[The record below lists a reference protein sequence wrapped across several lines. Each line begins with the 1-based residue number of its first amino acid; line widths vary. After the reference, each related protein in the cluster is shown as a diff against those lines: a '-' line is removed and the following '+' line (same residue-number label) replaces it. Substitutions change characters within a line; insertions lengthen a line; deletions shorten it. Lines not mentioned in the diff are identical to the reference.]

1 MDQMD
6 FQKIK
11 SKLENFCAYQERSL
25 YEVEKK
31 LNTLTLISE
40 DKKRIISHLNQN
52 NFLNQSRF
60 IEAYVSGK
68 INQKRWGKEKIRVGL
83 IQHKIPKID
92 IDQAI
97 NNIPEKTYQN
107 NLLILAQRKA
117 LSIKK
122 EEELYL
128 KKAKLMR
135 FLYSKGYKPGDWGEI
150 DFNKLFTR

>member
-11 SKLENFCAYQERSL
+11 SKLESFCAYQERSQ

-31 LNTLTLISE
+31 LNTLTSISE
-40 DKKRIISHLNQN
+40 DKQRIISHLNQN

-68 INQKRWGKEKIRVGL
+68 INLKRWGKGKIRVGL

-92 IDQAI
+92 IDQAM
-97 NNIPEKTYQN
+97 NNIPKKTYQN

-122 EEELYL
+122 EEDLYL

-135 FLYSKGYKPGDWGEI
+135 FLYSKGYTSSDWEEI
-150 DFNKLFTR
+150 DFNRLFSR

>member
-31 LNTLTLISE
+31 LNTLTLINK
-40 DKKRIISHLNQN
+40 DKKHIISHLIQN

-68 INQKRWGKEKIRVGL
+68 INQKRWGKEKIKTGL

-92 IDQAI
+92 VDQAI
-97 NNIPEKTYQN
+97 DNVPEKIYLN
-107 NLLILAQRKA
+107 NLLFLAQRKA

-122 EEELYL
+122 EEDLYI

-135 FLYSKGYKPGDWGEI
+135 FLYSKGYTSNDWGEI
-150 DFNKLFTR
+150 DFNTLFSR

>member
-1 MDQMD
+1 MD

-11 SKLENFCAYQERSL
+11 SKLESFCAYQERSL

-31 LNTLTLISE
+31 LNTLTSISE

-68 INQKRWGKEKIRVGL
+68 INLKRWGKQKIRLGL
-83 IQHKIPKID
+83 IQHKIPKTD
-92 IDQAI
+92 VDQAM
-97 NNIPEKTYQN
+97 NNISEKTYQN

-122 EEELYL
+122 EDDFYL

-135 FLYSKGYKPGDWGEI
+135 FLYSKGYTSNEWEEI
-150 DFNKLFTR
+150 DFNRLFSR

>member
-1 MDQMD
+1 MHQMD

-11 SKLENFCAYQERSL
+11 SKLESFCAYQERSL

-31 LNTLTLISE
+31 LNTLTSISE
-40 DKKRIISHLNQN
+40 DKKRIISHLYQN
-52 NFLNQSRF
+52 NFLNQGRF

-83 IQHKIPKID
+83 IQHKIPKTD
-92 IDQAI
+92 VDQAM
-97 NNIPEKTYQN
+97 NNIPKKTYQN

-122 EEELYL
+122 EEDLYL

-135 FLYSKGYKPGDWGEI
+135 FLYSKGYTSSDWEEI
-150 DFNKLFTR
+150 DFNRLFSR

>member
-11 SKLENFCAYQERSL
+11 SKLESFCAYQERSL

-31 LNTLTLISE
+31 LNTLTSIGE

-68 INQKRWGKEKIRVGL
+68 INLKRWGKGKIRVGL

-92 IDQAI
+92 IDQAMI
-97 NNIPEKTYQN
+97 NIPEKTYQK
-107 NLLILAQRKA
+107 NLLFLAQRKA
-117 LSIKK
+117 MSIKK
-122 EEELYL
+122 EEDLYL

-135 FLYSKGYKPGDWGEI
+135 FLYSKGYTSNDWEEI
-150 DFNKLFTR
+150 DFNRLFSR

>member
-11 SKLENFCAYQERSL
+11 SKLENFCAYQERSQ

-31 LNTLTLISE
+31 LNTLKLISE

-52 NFLNQSRF
+52 NFLNQGRF

-68 INQKRWGKEKIRVGL
+68 INQKRWGKEKIRAGL
-83 IQHKIPKID
+83 IQHKITKTD
-92 IDQAI
+92 IDEAI

-107 NLLILAQRKA
+107 NLLMLAQRKA

-122 EEELYL
+122 EEDLYL

-135 FLYSKGYKPGDWGEI
+135 FLHSKGYTSNDWGEI
-150 DFNKLFTR
+150 DFYTLFSR

>member
-1 MDQMD
+1 MHQMD

-31 LNTLTLISE
+31 LNTLTSISE
-40 DKKRIISHLNQN
+40 DKKGIISHLYQN

-83 IQHKIPKID
+83 IQHKIPKTD
-92 IDQAI
+92 VDQAM
-97 NNIPEKTYQN
+97 NNIPKKTYQN

-122 EEELYL
+122 EEDLYL

-135 FLYSKGYKPGDWGEI
+135 FLYSKGYTSSDWEEI
-150 DFNKLFTR
+150 DFNRLFSR

>member
-31 LNTLTLISE
+31 LNTLTLINK
-40 DKKRIISHLNQN
+40 DKKHIISHLIQN

-68 INQKRWGKEKIRVGL
+68 INQKRWGKEKIKTGL

-92 IDQAI
+92 VDQAI
-97 NNIPEKTYQN
+97 DNVPEKIYLN
-107 NLLILAQRKA
+107 NLLFLAQRKA
-117 LSIKK
+117 RSIKK
-122 EEELYL
+122 EEALYQ
-128 KKAKLMR
+128 KKAKLIR
-135 FLYSKGYKPGDWGEI
+135 FLYSKGYKSNEWVKINLD
-150 DFNKLFTR
+150 NLFAP

>member
-1 MDQMD
+1 MDQMG

-31 LNTLTLISE
+31 LNTLTLINK
-40 DKKRIISHLNQN
+40 DKKHIISHLIQN

-68 INQKRWGKEKIRVGL
+68 INQNRWGKEKIRVGL

-97 NNIPEKTYQN
+97 NNIPEKTYQS
-107 NLLILAQRKA
+107 NLLIVAQRKA

-122 EEELYL
+122 EEDLYL

-135 FLYSKGYKPGDWGEI
+135 FLYSKGYTSNDWEEI
-150 DFNKLFTR
+150 DFNTLFSR

>member
-1 MDQMD
+1 MRQMD

-11 SKLENFCAYQERSL
+11 SKLESFCAYQERSL

-31 LNTLTLISE
+31 LNTLTSISE

-68 INQKRWGKEKIRVGL
+68 INLKRWGKQKIRLGL
-83 IQHKIPKID
+83 IQHKIPKTD
-92 IDQAI
+92 VDQAM
-97 NNIPEKTYQN
+97 NNISEKTYQN

-122 EEELYL
+122 EDDFYL
-128 KKAKLMR
+128 KKTKLMR
-135 FLYSKGYKPGDWGEI
+135 FLYSKGYTSNEWEEI
-150 DFNKLFTR
+150 DFNRLFSR

>member
-1 MDQMD
+1 MD

-11 SKLENFCAYQERSL
+11 SKLESFCAYQERSQ

-31 LNTLTLISE
+31 LNTLTSISE
-40 DKKRIISHLNQN
+40 DKQRIISHLNQN

-68 INQKRWGKEKIRVGL
+68 INLKRWGKGKIRVGL

-92 IDQAI
+92 IDQAM
-97 NNIPEKTYQN
+97 NNIPKKTYQN

-122 EEELYL
+122 EEDLYL

-135 FLYSKGYKPGDWGEI
+135 FLYSKGYTSSDWEEI
-150 DFNKLFTR
+150 DFNRLFSR

>member
-11 SKLENFCAYQERSL
+11 SKLESFCAYQERSL

-31 LNTLTLISE
+31 LNTLTSISE
-40 DKKRIISHLNQN
+40 DKKSIISHLNQN

-68 INQKRWGKEKIRVGL
+68 INLKRWGKGKIRVGL

-92 IDQAI
+92 IDQAM
-97 NNIPEKTYQN
+97 NNIPKKTYQN

-122 EEELYL
+122 EEDLYL

-135 FLYSKGYKPGDWGEI
+135 FLYSKGYTSSDWEEI
-150 DFNKLFTR
+150 DFNRLFSR

>member
-11 SKLENFCAYQERSL
+11 SKLEKFCAYQERSL

-31 LNTLTLISE
+31 LNTLTLISG

-68 INQKRWGKEKIRVGL
+68 LNQKRWGKEKIRVGL

-107 NLLILAQRKA
+107 NLLMLAQRKA

-122 EEELYL
+122 EEDLYL

-135 FLYSKGYKPGDWGEI
+135 FLHSKGYTSNDWEEI
-150 DFNKLFTR
+150 DFNTLFSR

>member
-11 SKLENFCAYQERSL
+11 SKLESFCVYQERSL
-25 YEVEKK
+25 YEIEKK
-31 LNTLTLISE
+31 LNALTFINE
-40 DKKRIISHLNQN
+40 DKKRIISHLIQN
-52 NFLNQSRF
+52 GFLNQSRF

-83 IQHKIPKID
+83 IQHKIPKTD

-107 NLLILAQRKA
+107 NLLILASRKA
-117 LSIKK
+117 LSLKK
-122 EEELYL
+122 EEDLYL

-135 FLYSKGYKPGDWGEI
+135 FLYSKGYKSSDWEEI
-150 DFNKLFTR
+150 DFNTLFTR

>member
-1 MDQMD
+1 MHQMD

-31 LNTLTLISE
+31 LNTLTSISE
-40 DKKRIISHLNQN
+40 DKKRIISHLYQN

-83 IQHKIPKID
+83 IQHKIPKTD
-92 IDQAI
+92 VDQAM
-97 NNIPEKTYQN
+97 NNIPKKTYQN

-122 EEELYL
+122 EEDLYL

-135 FLYSKGYKPGDWGEI
+135 FLYSKGYTSSDWEEI
-150 DFNKLFTR
+150 DFNRLFSR

>member
-1 MDQMD
+1 MD

-11 SKLENFCAYQERSL
+11 SKLESFCAYQERSL

-31 LNTLTLISE
+31 LNTLTSIIE

-68 INQKRWGKEKIRVGL
+68 INLKRWGKGKIRVGL

-92 IDQAI
+92 IDQAM

-122 EEELYL
+122 EEDLYQ

-135 FLYSKGYKPGDWGEI
+135 FLYSKGYTSNDLVEI
-150 DFNKLFTR
+150 DFNRLFSR

>member
-6 FQKIK
+6 FQKTK
-11 SKLENFCAYQERSL
+11 SKLENFCAYQERSI

-31 LNTLTLISE
+31 LNSLTAIHE
-40 DKKRIISHLNQN
+40 DKKRIVSHLIQN
-52 NFLNQSRF
+52 NFLNQDRF
-60 IEAYVSGK
+60 VETYVSSK
-68 INQKRWGKEKIRVGL
+68 VNQKRWGKEKIRVGL
-83 IQHKIPKID
+83 IQHKIPKIN

-107 NLLILAQRKA
+107 NLLILAEKKT

-135 FLYSKGYKPGDWGEI
+135 FLYSKGYKPSEWEKI
-150 DFNKLFTR
+150 DFNTLFTG

>member
-1 MDQMD
+1 MDQMG

-31 LNTLTLISE
+31 LNTLTLISG

-52 NFLNQSRF
+52 NFLNQGRF

-122 EEELYL
+122 EEDLYL

-135 FLYSKGYKPGDWGEI
+135 FLYSKGYTSKDWGEI
-150 DFNKLFTR
+150 DFNTLFTR

>member
-11 SKLENFCAYQERSL
+11 SKLESFCAYQERSL

-40 DKKRIISHLNQN
+40 DKKRIISHLDQN
-52 NFLNQSRF
+52 NFLNQGRF

-68 INQKRWGKEKIRVGL
+68 LNQKRWGKEKIRVGL

-92 IDQAI
+92 IDQAM
-97 NNIPEKTYQN
+97 NYIPEKTYQN

-122 EEELYL
+122 EEDLYL

-135 FLYSKGYKPGDWGEI
+135 FLYSKGYTPNDWKEI
-150 DFNKLFTR
+150 DFNTLFIR

>member
-1 MDQMD
+1 MD

-40 DKKRIISHLNQN
+40 VKKRIISHLNQN

-107 NLLILAQRKA
+107 NLLTLAQRKA

-122 EEELYL
+122 EEDLYL

-135 FLYSKGYKPGDWGEI
+135 FLYSKGYTSKDWGEI
-150 DFNKLFTR
+150 DFNTLFTR

>member
-1 MDQMD
+1 MD

-31 LNTLTLISE
+31 LNTLKLISE

-68 INQKRWGKEKIRVGL
+68 ITLKRWGKGKIRVGL

-92 IDQAI
+92 IDQAM

-107 NLLILAQRKA
+107 NLFILAQKKSTIHKKRRRFLPKKSKAYA
-117 LSIKK
+117 LSLFKRVYIK
-122 EEELYL
+122 
-128 KKAKLMR
+128 
-135 FLYSKGYKPGDWGEI
+135 
-150 DFNKLFTR
+150 

>member
-1 MDQMD
+1 MHQMD

-31 LNTLTLISE
+31 LNTLTSISE
-40 DKKRIISHLNQN
+40 DKKRIISHLYQN

-68 INQKRWGKEKIRVGL
+68 INQKRWGREKIRVGL
-83 IQHKIPKID
+83 IQHKIPKTD
-92 IDQAI
+92 VDQAM
-97 NNIPEKTYQN
+97 NNIPKKTYQN

-122 EEELYL
+122 EEDLYL

-135 FLYSKGYKPGDWGEI
+135 FLYSKGYTSSDWEEI
-150 DFNKLFTR
+150 DFNRLFSR

>member
-11 SKLENFCAYQERSL
+11 SKLESFCAYQERSL

-31 LNTLTLISE
+31 LNTLTSIIE

-68 INQKRWGKEKIRVGL
+68 INLKRWGKGKIRVGL

-92 IDQAI
+92 IDQAM

-122 EEELYL
+122 EEDLYQ

-135 FLYSKGYKPGDWGEI
+135 FLYSKGYTSNDWVEI
-150 DFNKLFTR
+150 DFNRLFSR

>member
-1 MDQMD
+1 MHQMD

-11 SKLENFCAYQERSL
+11 SKLESFCAYQERSL

-31 LNTLTLISE
+31 LNTLTSISE
-40 DKKRIISHLNQN
+40 DKKRIISHLYQN

-68 INQKRWGKEKIRVGL
+68 INQKRWGKEKIKVGL
-83 IQHKIPKID
+83 IHHKIPKTD
-92 IDQAI
+92 VDQAM
-97 NNIPEKTYQN
+97 NNIPKKTYQN

-122 EEELYL
+122 EEDLYL

-135 FLYSKGYKPGDWGEI
+135 FLYSKGYTSSDWEEI
-150 DFNKLFTR
+150 DFNRLFSR

>member
-11 SKLENFCAYQERSL
+11 SKLENFCAYQERSQ

-31 LNTLTLISE
+31 LNTLKLISE

-52 NFLNQSRF
+52 NFLNQGRF

-68 INQKRWGKEKIRVGL
+68 INQKRWGKEKIREGL
-83 IQHKIPKID
+83 IQHKIPKTD

-117 LSIKK
+117 RSIKI
-122 EEELYL
+122 EEDLYL

-135 FLYSKGYKPGDWGEI
+135 FLYSKGYTSNDWKEI
-150 DFNKLFTR
+150 DFNTLFSC

>member
-6 FQKIK
+6 FHKIK

-31 LNTLTLISE
+31 LNTLKLIIE
-40 DKKRIISHLNQN
+40 DKERIISHLNQN

-60 IEAYVSGK
+60 IESYVSGK
-68 INQKRWGKEKIRVGL
+68 INQKRWGKEKIRLGL
-83 IQHKIPKID
+83 IQHKIPNMD

-107 NLLILAQRKA
+107 NLFILAQRKA
-117 LSIKK
+117 LSLKK
-122 EEELYL
+122 EEDLYL

-135 FLYSKGYKPGDWGEI
+135 FLYSKGYKPSDWEEM
-150 DFNKLFTR
+150 DFNNLLIR

>member
-1 MDQMD
+1 MHQMD

-11 SKLENFCAYQERSL
+11 SKLESFCAYQERSL

-31 LNTLTLISE
+31 LNTLTSISE
-40 DKKRIISHLNQN
+40 DKKRIISHLYQN

-68 INQKRWGKEKIRVGL
+68 INQKRWGREKIRVGL
-83 IQHKIPKID
+83 IQHKIPKTD
-92 IDQAI
+92 VDQAM
-97 NNIPEKTYQN
+97 NNIPKKTYQN

-122 EEELYL
+122 EEDLHL

-135 FLYSKGYKPGDWGEI
+135 FLYSKGYTSSDWEEI
-150 DFNKLFTR
+150 DFNRLFSR

>member
-11 SKLENFCAYQERSL
+11 SKLEGFCAYQERSQ

-31 LNTLTLISE
+31 LNTLTSISE
-40 DKKRIISHLNQN
+40 DKQRIISHLNQN

-68 INQKRWGKEKIRVGL
+68 INLKRWGKGKIRVGL

-92 IDQAI
+92 IDQAM
-97 NNIPEKTYQN
+97 NNIPKKTYQN

-122 EEELYL
+122 EEDLYL

-135 FLYSKGYKPGDWGEI
+135 FLYSKGYTSNDWVEI
-150 DFNKLFTR
+150 DFNRLFSR

>member
-11 SKLENFCAYQERSL
+11 SKLENFCAYQERSQ

-68 INQKRWGKEKIRVGL
+68 INLKRWGKGKIRVGL

-92 IDQAI
+92 IDQAM

-122 EEELYL
+122 EEDLYL

-135 FLYSKGYKPGDWGEI
+135 FLYSKGYTSKDWGEI
-150 DFNKLFTR
+150 DFNTLFTR

>member
-11 SKLENFCAYQERSL
+11 SKLESFCAYQERSL

-31 LNTLTLISE
+31 LNTLTSISE

-68 INQKRWGKEKIRVGL
+68 INLKRWGKQKIRLGL
-83 IQHKIPKID
+83 IQHKIPKTD
-92 IDQAI
+92 VDQAM

-122 EEELYL
+122 EDDLYQ

-135 FLYSKGYKPGDWGEI
+135 FLYSKGYTSNEWEEI
-150 DFNKLFTR
+150 DFNRLFSR

>member
-31 LNTLTLISE
+31 LNSLTVINE
-40 DKKRIISHLNQN
+40 DKKRIVSHLIQN
-52 NFLNQSRF
+52 NFLNQDRF
-60 IEAYVSGK
+60 VETYVSGK
-68 INQKRWGKEKIRVGL
+68 VNQKRWGKEKIRVGL
-83 IQHKIPKID
+83 IQHKIPKIN

-97 NNIPEKTYQN
+97 NNIPEKTYQK
-107 NLLILAQRKA
+107 NLLILAQRKT

-122 EEELYL
+122 EEELNL

-135 FLYSKGYKPGDWGEI
+135 FLYSKGYTSNDWEEI
-150 DFNKLFTR
+150 DFNTLFTS

>member
-11 SKLENFCAYQERSL
+11 SKLESFCAYQERSL

-31 LNTLTLISE
+31 LNTLTSISE

-68 INQKRWGKEKIRVGL
+68 INLKRWGKGKIRVGL

-92 IDQAI
+92 IDQAM
-97 NNIPEKTYQN
+97 NNIPKKTYQN

-122 EEELYL
+122 EEDLYL

-135 FLYSKGYKPGDWGEI
+135 FLYSKGYTSSDWEEI
-150 DFNKLFTR
+150 DFNRLFSR

>member
-1 MDQMD
+1 MRQMD

-11 SKLENFCAYQERSL
+11 SKLESFCAYQERSL

-31 LNTLTLISE
+31 LNTLTSISE

-68 INQKRWGKEKIRVGL
+68 INLKRWGKQKIRLGL
-83 IQHKIPKID
+83 IQHKIPKTD
-92 IDQAI
+92 VDQAM
-97 NNIPEKTYQN
+97 NNISEKTYQN

-122 EEELYL
+122 EDDFYL

-135 FLYSKGYKPGDWGEI
+135 FLYSKGYTSNDWEEI
-150 DFNKLFTR
+150 DFNKLFSR

>member
-1 MDQMD
+1 MD

-40 DKKRIISHLNQN
+40 VKKRIISHLNQN

-117 LSIKK
+117 LSIKT

-135 FLYSKGYKPGDWGEI
+135 FLYSKGYKPGDWEEI
-150 DFNKLFTR
+150 DFNRLFTR